1 MEVLRWYL
9 CPLVAH
15 ADGVRRVPPAYLAGM
30 YGATYMVR
38 LNNDW
43 ALLRV
48 RTTLAD
54 GLTPD
59 GRAYIGHNTLAS
71 AASPLKAFPRFNT
84 TWADAPNAFKTFL
97 AANFPAFAAT
107 LTNSDTIDTVISKGL
122 SSVQPGLTVDAL
134 PRLQVIQDGITKNE
148 SAMVEE

>member
-15 ADGVRRVPPAYLAGM
+15 ADGISRVPPAYLAGM
-30 YGATYMVR
+30 YGAAYIVR

-54 GLTPD
+54 GLRPNGAT
-59 GRAYIGHNTLAS
+59 YIGHNTLAS
-71 AASPLKAFPRFNT
+71 GASPLKAFPRFNT

-97 AANFPAFAAT
+97 AANFPAFSAL

-122 SSVQPGLTVDAL
+122 SSMQAGLSVATL
-134 PRLQVIQDGITKNE
+134 PRMLVMQDGVLKDE